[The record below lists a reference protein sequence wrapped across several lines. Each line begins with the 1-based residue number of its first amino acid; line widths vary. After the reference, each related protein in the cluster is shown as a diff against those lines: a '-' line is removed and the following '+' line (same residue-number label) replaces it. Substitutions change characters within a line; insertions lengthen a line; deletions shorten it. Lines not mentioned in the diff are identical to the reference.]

1 MRHRIRGKKLGRK
14 RGHRRELIKNLVTS
28 LILYEKI
35 ITTAAKG
42 KVVKSAAEKI
52 LKIGQGG
59 NLAARRLVLSRL
71 NSKLAAAK
79 IFEDLNPKFKGR
91 NSGFVRLVKID
102 NRKGDNAS
110 LVILELLIKHK
121 KEVREARFAKGN
133 LSRLG
138 RAKTEPRQVKKKS
151 REEPRQKRGFW
162 DRLRGKGHGAKEV
175 RAPTKKTIER
185 TTSK

>member
-1 MRHRIRGKKLGRK
+1 MKGKKLGRK

-35 ITTAAKG
+35 ITTTAKG
-42 KVVKSAAEKI
+42 KVVKSETEKI
-52 LKIGQGG
+52 LKIGKKGD
-59 NLAARRLVLSRL
+59 LPARRLVLSRL

-79 IFEDLNPKFKGR
+79 IFEDLNIKFKSR
-91 NSGFVRLVKID
+91 DCGFVRMVKIE

-121 KEVREARFAKGN
+121 KEAKGT
-133 LSRLG
+133 RL
-138 RAKTEPRQVKKKS
+138 AKTEPRQERTKDK
-151 REEPRQKRGFW
+151 EEPRQKRGFW
-162 DRLRGKGHGAKEV
+162 DRLRSKGIEAKE
-175 RAPTKKTIER
+175 AKTSTKKIIER

>member
-1 MRHRIRGKKLGRK
+1 MRHRIHGKKLSRK
-14 RGHRRELIKNLVTS
+14 LGHRRELIKNLVTS

-42 KVVKSAAEKI
+42 KVVKSETEKI
-52 LKIGQGG
+52 LRIGKKGD
-59 NLAARRLVLSRL
+59 LPARRLVLSRL

-79 IFEDLNPKFKGR
+79 IFEDLNLKFKGKD
-91 NSGFVRLVKID
+91 SGFVRLVKID

-121 KEVREARFAKGN
+121 KEDKQTRLAKGD

-138 RAKTEPRQVKKKS
+138 RAKAEPRQANEKS
-151 REEPRQKRGFW
+151 KEVPRQKRSLW
-162 DRLRGKGHGAKEV
+162 DRWRGKGPKAKEI
-175 RAPTKKTIER
+175 RTSTKKTIER